1 MNAINT
7 SAVEELRKE
16 IAPLHHQYPGQCSV
30 QPASLELDENGVV
43 SAGWD
48 GEIGG
53 GISMYAWSGR
63 TICWSLPDSLTGEA
77 VADFVAREDVAALLA
92 RIHDGHSVE
101 WDGSNNVGR
110 LTEGAAEA
118 QQDLEQLIQSNPFSE
133 SDFAWVMTAREW
145 AFTEQ
150 NIAEVWPDPSE
161 TLETVAGRVESDTIY
176 ADARVMLTTDMRDAF
191 LDEIEEAYYR
201 ERDCLLPHHIAALKE
216 AGRI

>member
-1 MNAINT
+1 MNTINT

-30 QPASLELDENGVV
+30 QPAYLELYEDGSV
-43 SAGWD
+43 SADWD

-53 GISMYAWSGR
+53 GTPMNVWNGR
-63 TICWSLPDSLTGEA
+63 SIRWSLPDSLTGEA
-77 VADFVAREDVAALLA
+77 VADFLAREDVAALLA
-92 RIHDGHSVE
+92 RIHEGHSVE

-110 LTEGAAEA
+110 LTEDAAEA

-145 AFTEQ
+145 AFGEQ
-150 NIAEVWPDPSE
+150 NVAEVWPDQSE
-161 TLETVAGRVESDTIY
+161 TLEAVAARVEHDTIH
-176 ADARVMLTTDMRDAF
+176 ADARIVLTTKMQDAF
-191 LDEIEEAYYR
+191 LDEIEEAYDR
-201 ERDCLLPHHIAALKE
+201 ERDYLRPHHIAALEE